1 MRIIDAKGRLFGLI
15 NIIDLGVIVTLVVF
29 GYISFNLAR
38 NAKLGYPIEVEAKVL
53 FPSLPL
59 KIVKKM
65 YPGDMEDRS
74 RGRSS
79 LIRLEIRKPYI
90 EKNGNTFADVH
101 AWINLSLRV
110 KDVLIGN
117 KGEKGSSFFL
127 KGQELNIDDSIT
139 LTTSKYSIRGT
150 LLNIGL
156 MDREIEVVLNTGFP
170 DEMIDAVRVGD
181 RVIRWGHVTGDVL
194 AKEYTHDG
202 KVRVRLHIKR
212 GEVDLKIGQHFSV
225 HTENCHVGGIIVKSR
240 PWKKK

>member
-15 NIIDLGVIVTLVVF
+15 NIIDLGVIVVLIVF

-59 KIVKKM
+59 DVVEKLQ
-65 YPGDMEDRS
+65 PGDMEDS
-74 RGRSS
+74 RYGRSK
-79 LIRLEIRKPYI
+79 LVRF
-90 EKNGNTFADVH
+90 EKMEKDTDKSVDIH

-117 KGEKGSSFFL
+117 KGAKTSSYFL
-127 KGQELNIDDSIT
+127 KGQELNIDDPIIF
-139 LTTSKYSIRGT
+139 TTSKYSMRGT

-156 MDREIEVVLNTGFP
+156 MDREIEVVLNTDFSN
-170 DEMIDAVRVGD
+170 EMIDAVRVGD
-181 RVIRWGHVTGDVL
+181 SVIRWEHVIGEVL
-194 AKEYTHDG
+194 AKEYTEDG
-202 KVRVRLHIKR
+202 RVKIRLHIRR
-212 GEVDLKIGQHFSV
+212 GEVDLKIGQQFPFG
-225 HTENCHVGGIIVKSR
+225 TERYYVYGDIVKSK